1 MKKIYIHALNSCGMR
16 NVQIAALRGY
26 FFPDIMVVDKI
37 EEADTIWIWTCAF
50 RADYRDHSLKA
61 IENFSREYGEE
72 NIIVGGCLPDIYPD
86 ELKHFTGKVVPW
98 KSMEFGNYLP
108 HLFKPALYTDEK
120 KFRAEHPDEDCPY
133 VGRYIQLYIAEGCNE
148 HCTYCSEKLAFPP
161 FKSYPPEK
169 ILESAFKAT
178 AYGETPHFCL
188 LADNTFAY
196 GEDINGGCGTN
207 IFKLIDAILERIP
220 EAKFA
225 IQDVHPRLMH
235 VYLSEIS
242 KLINRDKIMHLQ
254 IPIQS
259 ASDKVLKAMKRG
271 YDTKKLDEV
280 FKRLSHLEFTE
291 IDTHLIIG
299 FPGEDTFDFAAST
312 SFVVDHK
319 IKYVMASA
327 YMEAPGAPS
336 SGMSQKVKPST
347 VAARLQIA
355 AETFKSREI
364 ICNIDGGDL
373 AKERF
378 RRMQ

>member
-16 NVQIAALRGY
+16 NVQIESLRGY
-26 FFPDIMVVDKI
+26 FFQGIMVVDKI

-86 ELKHFTGKVVPW
+86 ELKHFRGKVVPW

-108 HLFKPALYTDEK
+108 HLFRSALYTDEK

-133 VGRYIQLYIAEGCNE
+133 VGRYIQLYIGEGCDE

-169 ILESAFKAT
+169 ILESAIRAT
-178 AYGETPHFCL
+178 TYGEKPHFCL

-196 GEDINGGCGTN
+196 GMDINFGATAN
-207 IFKLIDAILERIP
+207 IIKLIRMIIAKIP
-220 EAKFA
+220 DAKFA
-225 IQDVHPRLMH
+225 IQDVHPRLIH

-242 KLINRDKIMHLQ
+242 RLIKQGRILHLQ

-271 YDTKKLDEV
+271 YDVNMLDEIFSRMLAIG
-280 FKRLSHLEFTE
+280 FKM

-299 FPGEDTFDFAAST
+299 FPGSGEEDFNDTIKFCR
-312 SFVVDHK
+312 HYK
-319 IKYVMASA
+319 IRYVMASA
-327 YMEAPGAPS
+327 YMEAPAAPS
-336 SGMSQKVKPST
+336 AKIKPKCIPW
-347 VAARLQIA
+347 VLDARLDQA
-355 AETFKSREI
+355 QQLFEMDGI